1 MCCRINQINDGLGE
15 LLSYPGGGDDAD
27 VTAIGNSDD
36 IWDYVE
42 NAMLPLLWAASCSQG
57 CTNSAAKNYDPN
69 GALSTDSAK
78 LNADSGAGSCT
89 DGYGACLD
97 DGTCTLCEPGS
108 HSQFA
113 QPLTGGAYFVVHVCI
128 HVADCFGLLAAP
140 FDGKKGN
147 IINPNQHLPKE
158 GAAQERECIPGL
170 EFVTVAASVEIG
182 TVQRDEEGRD
192 MGPMTEEQ
200 FIGAVSAF
208 CHCT

>member
-1 MCCRINQINDGLGE
+1 M
-15 LLSYPGGGDDAD
+15 
-27 VTAIGNSDD
+27 T
-36 IWDYVE
+36 
-42 NAMLPLLWAASCSQG
+42 
-57 CTNSAAKNYDPN
+57 
-69 GALSTDSAK
+69 
-78 LNADSGAGSCT
+78 
-89 DGYGACLD
+89 
-97 DGTCTLCEPGS
+97 
-108 HSQFA
+108 
-113 QPLTGGAYFVVHVCI
+113 
-128 HVADCFGLLAAP
+128 DCFGLLAAP

-208 CHCT
+208 CHCTSHTILLQVAPGRLAHPVEHRVSQDHEHLTRAAGDR